1 MSVYQ
6 TNVHPDLA
14 AALEALDPSMIPTDL
29 TSIPAMRANHA
40 ALLEQMQQLLPRSAT
55 VTTTDHQ
62 VPTADG
68 AEILVRMY
76 RPVAADL
83 RLPVVVWIHGG
94 GMIGGSVAVDD
105 WYCDALVDGVGCAVA
120 SVEYRLAPEHPH
132 PIPVD
137 DCTAALHW
145 VAANGDALNVD
156 PSRLAV
162 GGASAGGGLAA
173 AVVLR
178 LRDSDGPAIRFQY
191 LMYPMLDDRAITPS
205 SQAFSNIPT
214 WSREHNA
221 NGWRALLGERYQND
235 SVDAYAAP
243 ARATDLSGL
252 PPTLIQVGELDTFRD
267 EDIDYATRLLQ
278 AGVPT
283 ELHVYPGAYHGWE
296 LVNPTAESTASV
308 YAERNNALRRAL
320 EPSRGPDERIL
331 AVAV

>member
-1 MSVYQ
+1 MSVYE
-6 TNVHPDLA
+6 TNVHPDLT
-14 AALEALDPSMIPTDL
+14 AALAALDNSMIPTDL
-29 TSIPAMRANHA
+29 ASIPAMRANNE
-40 ALLEQMQQLLPRSAT
+40 ALLAQMQEVLPHST
-55 VTTTDHQ
+55 SVTTTDHQ
-62 VPTADG
+62 VPTDDG
-68 AEILVRMY
+68 PEILLRVY
-76 RPVAADL
+76 RPVDVDV

-105 WYCDALVDGVGCAVA
+105 WYCEALVDGIGCAVA

-137 DCTAALHW
+137 DCTAALCW
-145 VAANGDALNVD
+145 VAANGEALDLD
-156 PSRLAV
+156 PSRIAV

-178 LRDSDGPAIRFQY
+178 LRDTEGPVIKFQY
-191 LMYPMLDDRAITPS
+191 LMYPMLDDRAVTPS

-221 NGWRALLGERYQND
+221 NGWRALLGERYQTD

-267 EDIDYATRLLQ
+267 EDIDYGTRLLQ
-278 AGVPT
+278 AGVST

-296 LVNPTAESTASV
+296 LFNPTADSTADV
-308 YAERNNALRRAL
+308 YAERNKALRRAL
-320 EPSRGPDERIL
+320 AVPSGLQERTMTAAL
-331 AVAV
+331 